1 MAKFDSISPGDR
13 AEVKHKVTQDDIEQF
28 ATLTG
33 DDNKLHL
40 NAEFA
45 ARTSFKKPVAHGM
58 LGASFISTVIGTKLP
73 GDGALWF
80 KQSLEFHL
88 PVFVGDTLTVTVE
101 VVKKMS
107 SSQILELRT
116 DIVNQNKLRVT
127 SGVAQVRMIEQ
138 EESVTEDLHAVE
150 SKRVAL
156 VLGGSGGIGSATCK
170 ALAGKGFGVAIHYL
184 SNVEMAERV
193 KGQIEDFG
201 GNAIVLGADITDE
214 SCLKDFIFKV
224 KRQYGTITTLV
235 NCTTISLPRVKYESL
250 VWTDIQKHIDINVRA
265 NFNVIREVLPIM
277 KENRYGN
284 IINISTQAVD
294 STPPSELLPYVT
306 AKAALEGFS
315 RALAVELA
323 PVGIRVN
330 LVSPGMTETG
340 LVASIPEKIRLTT
353 AARTPL
359 RRLAKPEDV
368 AGVIAFLASEDASYL
383 SGETIRVNGGQVML

>member
-1 MAKFDSISPGDR
+1 MTRFDSISLGDI
-13 AEVKHKVTQDDIEQF
+13 AEVKHTVTQGDIEKF

-33 DDNKLHL
+33 DDNKLHV

-88 PVFVGDTLTVTVE
+88 PVFVGDTLVVTAE
-101 VVKKMS
+101 VVKKIP

-116 DIVNQNKLRVT
+116 DIVNQARQKVT
-127 SGVAQVRMIEQ
+127 SGVAQVRMIVP
-138 EESVTEDLHAVE
+138 EEPATEDMQAVE

-156 VLGGSGGIGSATCK
+156 ILGGSGGIGRATSM
-170 ALAGKGFGVAIHYL
+170 ALADKGFDVVIHYL
-184 SNVEMAERV
+184 SNKKMAERIR
-193 KGQIEDFG
+193 GQIEDSG
-201 GNAIVLGADITDE
+201 GKAIVLRADITDE
-214 SCLKDFIFKV
+214 SCLKEFIFKV
-224 KRQYGTITTLV
+224 KRQFGTITTLV
-235 NCTTISLPRVKYESL
+235 NCTTISIPQVKFESL
-250 VWTDIQKHIDINVRA
+250 EWTDIQKHIDINVRA
-265 NFNVIREVLPIM
+265 SFNIIKEVLPIM

-284 IINISTQAVD
+284 IINVSTKFVD
-294 STPPSELLPYVT
+294 STPPSKLLPYVT

-330 LVSPGMTETG
+330 LVSPGMTDTE
-340 LVASIPEKIRLTT
+340 LVASVPEKTRLTT
-353 AARTPL
+353 AARTPM

-368 AGVIAFLASEDASYL
+368 AGAIAFLASEDASYL

>member
-1 MAKFDSISPGDR
+1 MTKFDSISLGDR
-13 AEVKHKVTQDDIEQF
+13 AEVKHTVTQDDIEQF

-88 PVFVGDTLTVTVE
+88 PVFVGDTLTVSVE
-101 VVKKMS
+101 VVKKLL
-107 SSQILELRT
+107 SSQTLELRS
-116 DIVNQNKLRVT
+116 DIVNQSKQKVT

-138 EESVTEDLHAVE
+138 EEYATEDMQAVDR
-150 SKRVAL
+150 KRVAL
-156 VLGGSGGIGSATCK
+156 VLGGSGGIGRATCL
-170 ALAGKGFGVAIHYL
+170 ALAGKGFDVAIHYL
-184 SNVEMAERV
+184 SNCEMAESI
-193 KGQIEDFG
+193 KGQIEGNG
-201 GNAIVLGADITDE
+201 GNAIALSVDITDE
-214 SCLKDFIFKV
+214 SCLKDFVFKV
-224 KRQYGTITTLV
+224 KRQYGTISTLI
-235 NCTTISLPRVKYESL
+235 NCTAISIPRVKLESL
-250 VWTDIQKHIDINVRA
+250 SWADIQKHIDINVRA
-265 NFNVIREVLPIM
+265 SFNVIREVLPIM
-277 KENRYGN
+277 KENGYGN
-284 IINISTQAVD
+284 IINISTQFVD

-323 PVGIRVN
+323 PVGINVN
-330 LVSPGMTETG
+330 LVSPGMTETE
-340 LVASIPEKIRLTT
+340 LIASIPEKIRLTT
-353 AARTPL
+353 AARAPL

-368 AGVIAFLASEDASYL
+368 AGVMAFLASEDASYL